1 MKLDKYIT
9 RVVEQGSNGTK
20 IYTYADEKFG
30 KIEIDRKTINGTNL
44 VVEYTIRVTNIGE
57 VDGYVRNI
65 ADYIPDGFEFKS
77 ELNKDWYQQDGT
89 IYSKALANQKI
100 KAGESKEI
108 TIVLTKGLTNNTV
121 ATMYT
126 NTAEIAEVYNELG
139 TNDVNSIPG
148 NKVQGEDDLSKAD
161 LLISISTG
169 REVMYIGLTISM
181 IAIIAVGIYLIK
193 KKVLI

>member
-1 MKLDKYIT
+1 M
-9 RVVEQGSNGTK
+9 
-20 IYTYADEKFG
+20 
-30 KIEIDRKTINGTNL
+30 
-44 VVEYTIRVTNIGE
+44 
-57 VDGYVRNI
+57 
-65 ADYIPDGFEFKS
+65 
-77 ELNKDWYQQDGT
+77 
-89 IYSKALANQKI
+89 
-100 KAGESKEI
+100 
-108 TIVLTKGLTNNTV
+108 